1 MPITRNLLT
10 HRGQNCIAGE
20 HQNLLKEVW
29 TKLIVPSEIFTATGE
44 DQTKKIT
51 SSWTHRSQGGFLGDS
66 SCTVDE
72 LPILHPENLGKS
84 LGAYHTQE
92 NSDYPTRGLNK
103 LIKRIGIRS
112 WNQAY
117 RGVN

>member
-29 TKLIVPSEIFTATGE
+29 TKLIVPSEIFMATGE

-51 SSWTHRSQGGFLGDS
+51 SSWTHRSQGDFLV
-66 SCTVDE
+66 TLAVVDE
-72 LPILHPENLGKS
+72 LPILHPENLGKP
-84 LGAYHTQE
+84 LGAYHTQD

-103 LIKRIGIRS
+103 LIKHIGIRS

>member
-51 SSWTHRSQGGFLGDS
+51 SS
-66 SCTVDE
+66 
-72 LPILHPENLGKS
+72 
-84 LGAYHTQE
+84 
-92 NSDYPTRGLNK
+92 
-103 LIKRIGIRS
+103 
-112 WNQAY
+112 
-117 RGVN
+117 